1 MGGDQVNEN
10 SFGRITSGVKLRAS
24 VFEIVNFISVQLP
37 VWRDDPD
44 RVDEQSEHK
53 LNAQLSKFLNYR
65 AREYLPMF
73 RFDHEEPQ
81 QGNRSIDISVSP
93 EAKAVI
99 EARTYTIYDPVLV
112 IECKRLPA
120 PSPDR
125 EKEYVTGPSL
135 GRITGG
141 IQRFKLG
148 LHGATHNLAAIV
160 GYIQDYIEEGWID
173 TINEWIK
180 ELAAKPLGDGCV
192 WADDEILNL
201 YEYNII
207 SRVGKCK
214 SRHRRS
220 TCSRKIEI
228 YHIWISMRGKSA

>member
-1 MGGDQVNEN
+1 MGGDQVNKN

-37 VWRDDPD
+37 FWRDDPD

-81 QGNRSIDISVSP
+81 QRNRSIDISVSP

-125 EKEYVTGPSL
+125 KKEYVTGPSPD
-135 GRITGG
+135 RITGG

-148 LHGATHNLAAIV
+148 LHGATHNLAAMV
-160 GYIQDYIEEGWID
+160 GYLQDYTEEGWID
-173 TINEWIK
+173 TINEWIR

-192 WADDEILNL
+192 WADDEILYL
-201 YEYNII
+201 YEYNILT
-207 SRVGKCK
+207 RVGKCK
-214 SRHRRS
+214 SKHRKAS
-220 TCSRKIEI
+220 SKGKIEI
-228 YHIWISMRGKSA
+228 HHIWISMRRKSA